1 MVGWEDFY
9 LLCANVSSSSLKRLY
24 KAWTSHFSNL
34 STEDMAIYA
43 SPEKSNLP
51 SKRVKPPFLSQAQ
64 YQLHRCALLFQRNF
78 TSKMQEVFLIVGG
91 TVIIALLSKTM
102 ALSKNSSLLI
112 PYQYTVLQAAGIP
125 QFTEFFEKFILA
137 FFQHSARGFVEMT
150 TYLLMVSVIISV
162 LSAIASSKAFT
173 EKRVEFFRE
182 AASGID
188 INAYFVAVHLFD
200 TLEMMLKMTVT
211 ALFAICLR
219 NTVVSEWSMVLNFI
233 MLGWIASSWGLL
245 FPLCIPP
252 KSVILMTAF
261 FMIFTSLLLCG
272 AQGTAV
278 IELKHMVE
286 NPFLN
291 AISSF
296 LSSNRFFIEAMAVS
310 EFKTTPEQHG
320 FTTDITTVNPD
331 AVSNLFVKLNLGAG
345 DPNVIEQSDRGWYW
359 FVLPSFFV
367 GLTVRILGLIMLHAC
382 NRPQRIKNGILT
394 DLKASSSMKIGCAL
408 LLVIFVASVAV
419 SVVTFSF

>member
-1 MVGWEDFY
+1 MGR
-9 LLCANVSSSSLKRLY
+9 LSSLCTNVSSPSLKRLY
-24 KAWTSHFSNL
+24 KAWTLYFLNL
-34 STEDMAIYA
+34 SKEDMAIYA

-51 SKRVKPPFLSQAQ
+51 AKRVKPPFLSQAQ
-64 YQLHRCALLFQRNF
+64 YQLHRCALLLQRNF

-91 TVIIALLSKTM
+91 TVAIALLSKTF
-102 ALSKNSSLLI
+102 ALSQDSTLLI
-112 PYQYTVLQAAGIP
+112 PNQYTVLQTAGLS
-125 QFTEFFEKFILA
+125 QATEIFEKVIP
-137 FFQHSARGFVEMT
+137 FFFNHSARGFRVMT
-150 TYLLMVSVIISV
+150 KYLTMVSVVISV

-188 INAYFVAVHLFD
+188 INAYFLAVHLFD
-200 TLEMMLKMTVT
+200 TLEMILKMTFT

-261 FMIFTSLLLCG
+261 FMIFTSMLLSG
-272 AQGTAV
+272 SPGTAV
-278 IELKHMVE
+278 IEYSDMVE
-286 NPFLN
+286 SPFMN

-296 LSSNRFFIEAMAVS
+296 LSCTRFFIEAMAVS

-320 FTTDITTVNPD
+320 FTTNITTVNPD
-331 AVSNLFVKLNLGAG
+331 TVSNIFVKFNLGAG

-382 NRPQRIKNGILT
+382 NRPQRLKKGILT

-408 LLVIFVASVAV
+408 FLVIFVASVAV
-419 SVVTFSF
+419 SAVTFSL